1 MIPMVSF
8 LGVFQVVPFL
18 VILGHFGHFW
28 PFLAIFGV
36 FGGLGSLSGFFPL
49 NYTILKGDFWG
60 FRSEIFFKK

>member
-8 LGVFQVVPFL
+8 LGRFQVVPFWSFL
-18 VILGHFGHFW
+18 VI
-28 PFLAIFGV
+28 LAIFGL
-36 FGGLGSLSGFFPL
+36 FGGPGSLSGFFPL